1 MPTLRST
8 FTLICAIALAGCAS
22 DGSAPGGG
30 NGGDAPAASVGGGG
44 DDGAGGP
51 DECRHGM
58 AGMCADGLASELAAL
73 PLPPSTDEFS
83 LSSGGS
89 DDPRGSVRQDVYFTD
104 GPEAVADF
112 YEAELEGAGFEVTS
126 VDGTPEDRFIWIT
139 TPDGMNGRLHV
150 RSAVDPHGAQMNV
163 EICVVDSC
171 VF

>member
-1 MPTLRST
+1 MRISS
-8 FTLICAIALAGCAS
+8 LIILALVLAACAS

-30 NGGDAPAASVGGGG
+30 GVGENPAASVAGGGAGGG
-44 DDGAGGP
+44 DGAA

-58 AGMCADGLASELAAL
+58 AGMCADGLASELAAI

-89 DDPRGSVRQDVYFTD
+89 DDPRGSVRQDVYFTE

-126 VDGTPEDRFIWIT
+126 VEGTAEDRIIWIT
-139 TPDGMNGRLHV
+139 GPDGMNGRLHV

-163 EICVVDSC
+163 EICVADSC